1 MKAEMRKEE
10 DTGGAGVPGHIDNL
24 RAMGYSIFS
33 PSAAAPAKDPTP
45 TPAEPTPAPAT
56 TDDADQR
63 AHGSAGADAPA
74 SKGLTEELAL
84 AADAHAGSDAA
95 NTPAPVNKYRQYEQQ
110 QAAGLQPSPL
120 LVPEEVVKQLLTALK
135 NNDTPAPN
143 AGLKTVLRFS
153 SPSNPI
159 TQREPDFFF
168 GMMQNSQ
175 YSLLLGKFD
184 TFTVVS
190 TEGMPNN
197 YGSGETVVVEVTL
210 LGSTQAMID
219 AGVDFN
225 YMDSTG
231 GQDRSAVSLKWQLSK
246 DPETECWL
254 SDTLFF
260 VPVSQKSKTMQQLNQ
275 DVSESTK
282 FVGTLA
288 LHMWGAHVALL
299 RTLHR
304 QMVCQEY
311 ANAHAHGR
319 VCVCALARAHTH
331 RHRQAGHARTHT
343 HTHTHTHLDVQCIDT
358 QICTHERVTWRKKL
372 TWKAC
377 LWQTGTSASQ
387 KLKAQ
392 APKSVKVQ
400 PSALAKA
407 AVQVGMLRPTSPLVT
422 TPMVGNKGFDPAGF
436 ASSPDLLL
444 QYREAELK
452 HCRLAMLAAAGWVAA
467 EVLHTPIANLLGK
480 ESLLVEGANSV
491 AEKVPSVLNG
501 GLEGVPP
508 MFWVSFGLLV
518 GAVEAWRMLE
528 ISENPMNFTPGAV
541 GFDPLGM
548 YAEADAKGQRELQ
561 LKEINNGRL
570 AMMAVAW
577 FAVAEKFGDSAV
589 INSIPFLPKT
599 GNLLEDVADAAE
611 DIIESLWL

>member
-1 MKAEMRKEE
+1 MTAEMRKEE

-63 AHGSAGADAPA
+63 APGSAGADAPA

-84 AADAHAGSDAA
+84 AADAQAGSDAA
-95 NTPAPVNKYRQYEQQ
+95 NAPEPVNKYRQYEQQ

-143 AGLKTVLRFS
+143 AGLKTVLKFS

-184 TFTVVS
+184 TFTVVG

-260 VPVSQKSKTMQQLNQ
+260 VPVSQKSKTMQELNQ
-275 DVSESTK
+275 DVRESTK

-304 QMVCQEY
+304 QMVCCR
-311 ANAHAHGR
+311 NTPVHMRMG
-319 VCVCALARAHTH
+319 VCVFARLRVHTRKDADRRDTHTHIHTQTHTHARAHTH
-331 RHRQAGHARTHT
+331 AHTHT
-343 HTHTHTHLDVQCIDT
+343 HTHTHTHI
-358 QICTHERVTWRKKL
+358 
-372 TWKAC
+372 
-377 LWQTGTSASQ
+377 
-387 KLKAQ
+387 
-392 APKSVKVQ
+392 
-400 PSALAKA
+400 
-407 AVQVGMLRPTSPLVT
+407 
-422 TPMVGNKGFDPAGF
+422 
-436 ASSPDLLL
+436 
-444 QYREAELK
+444 
-452 HCRLAMLAAAGWVAA
+452 
-467 EVLHTPIANLLGK
+467 
-480 ESLLVEGANSV
+480 
-491 AEKVPSVLNG
+491 
-501 GLEGVPP
+501 
-508 MFWVSFGLLV
+508 
-518 GAVEAWRMLE
+518 
-528 ISENPMNFTPGAV
+528 
-541 GFDPLGM
+541 
-548 YAEADAKGQRELQ
+548 
-561 LKEINNGRL
+561 
-570 AMMAVAW
+570 
-577 FAVAEKFGDSAV
+577 
-589 INSIPFLPKT
+589 
-599 GNLLEDVADAAE
+599 
-611 DIIESLWL
+611 